1 MTGFSLN
8 EGVGG
13 GWTAS
18 EVQSTFKPTGLAFP
32 TLLPTIVLV
41 TLSNKSEEKLVRLD
55 LGKGM
60 FLDAIPES
68 VSPGAGPKL
77 AQSVVAH
84 WPR

>member
-1 MTGFSLN
+1 MTGFNLN

-18 EVQSTFKPTGLAFP
+18 EVQSTFKPTGHTFP
-32 TLLPTIVLV
+32 TLPTIVLV

-77 AQSVVAH
+77 ARSVVAH